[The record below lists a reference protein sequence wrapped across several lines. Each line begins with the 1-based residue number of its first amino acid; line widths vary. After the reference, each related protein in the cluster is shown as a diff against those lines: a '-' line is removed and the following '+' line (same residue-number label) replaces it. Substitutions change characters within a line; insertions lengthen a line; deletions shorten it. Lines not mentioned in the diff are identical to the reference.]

1 MPNLFRIRRNGFERI
16 KVTQYFVVVVVVL
29 YVQCI
34 YGPIWSCVG
43 SFRYGSVVCCTS
55 TDNNKSFLILVMAES
70 FTCLFSWDGGNFS
83 FSISVFNGNNC
94 FSNQIKLNVMACFN
108 VSYYIPAFAFSNQC
122 QFYIRFYYFLKSL
135 IHILFW
141 IFNLCF
147 FYYNSYISS

>member
-1 MPNLFRIRRNGFERI
+1 MSARITFFNTQYAPICDGGWWNTSKSSIVAGIGVSFSSDSGGRKGIVGKPFPQMPNLFRIRRNGFERI

-70 FTCLFSWDGGNFS
+70 FTCLFS
-83 FSISVFNGNNC
+83 
-94 FSNQIKLNVMACFN
+94 
-108 VSYYIPAFAFSNQC
+108 
-122 QFYIRFYYFLKSL
+122 
-135 IHILFW
+135 
-141 IFNLCF
+141 
-147 FYYNSYISS
+147 